1 MYTGDILLYTY
12 KKYVIKL
19 LFCYYGGGESQP
31 TRENFSALT
40 VLVTCKGPSL
50 AEATHS
56 GAAAAKRL
64 WDL

>member
-1 MYTGDILLYTY
+1 MLLNFYF
-12 KKYVIKL
+12 VIM
-19 LFCYYGGGESQP
+19 GGGESQP